1 MPSKKVMYICKYCQ
15 KEYHDYDECAKH
27 ENTHL
32 HNIQTADAEKSN
44 DSSISPGSLGGK
56 IRKLRELRGFTQKEL
71 GIRSGFSISSAD
83 VRIAQYEKNKKT
95 PREKVLTD
103 ICNALSV
110 DPQALYDADLT
121 SFSRMCHALFD
132 MEDFHGLHPVLA
144 NGRYYLEF
152 DGCDTTGS
160 RYNRCDYDDFLEV
173 WYKKYQEMFQNQ
185 ALLDNAVKEKET
197 KYALWR
203 YEFSP
208 GQTEE

>member
-15 KEYHDYDECAKH
+15 KEYHDYDECARH

-32 HNIQTADAEKSN
+32 HNIQTADAKKFN

-56 IRKLRELRGFTQKEL
+56 IRRLRELRGFTQKEL

-110 DPQALYDADLT
+110 DSQVLYDADLT

-132 MEDFHGLHPVLA
+132 MEDFHGLHPILID
-144 NGRYYLEF
+144 GHYYLEF
-152 DGCDTTGS
+152 SGCDATG
-160 RYNRCDYDDFLEV
+160 NGDYTNFIKT
-173 WYKKYQEMFQNQ
+173 WYKKRQEIFQNL
-185 ALLDNAVKEKET
+185 ALSDEDARVAMAEYT
-197 KYALWR
+197 LWR
-203 YEFSP
+203 YEFSDS
-208 GQTEE
+208 QVEIE